1 MARSVT
7 VKFNNKSYNAIYNET
22 TDEYEVELTAPE
34 TGGIYNAQIS
44 CVDGETTN
52 TTDIDIRILK
62 QEQIKITTDDTYMYI
77 FDYKDFSVKD
87 IVELSNYEI
96 NIDEETNAN
105 TTVNVLKKTT
115 AKANDIVMIKEN
127 GEIKYWGIIQEIQ
140 NENGSKLYQYII
152 KYITNMFNQNVI
164 LNQNIVNTNDIK
176 EGYYRIHSKLNY
188 NFVFD
193 VLNDSQEVGANLQV
207 YEINNSNA
215 QKFKITKNENG
226 TYAIANIKSG
236 LLVDVVGGIFEN
248 GRNVY
253 MWEDN
258 NGPAQEWRFVKKAE
272 NTYAIYLTTNTNFVI
287 DLQDGKAENGG
298 NVEIWE
304 YVEGST
310 QELWIL
316 EKLDEEII
324 RYEGIED
331 YIAEQIN
338 KNFINNEDV
347 LMNRD
352 YLEIRVKTHTK
363 LDVSVST
370 IVDVQNDIFNLH
382 TFMTNCTQNYNIT
395 YNVFLENKKLVI
407 EIENKEIKKEL
418 IDVNAQP
425 ISNYTEVFE
434 TDVVSKV
441 VVITK
446 DGSRYTLYLK
456 TDRTTTEDML
466 DENRAEGKTEV
477 VYAENVEDAK
487 QKALDTF
494 KGNAYNHNVT
504 FDYYD
509 REIKVGTPITI
520 KTKESLIYDTY
531 ISAVTKQKGSKFY
544 KYTCGNIRIGFIDKL
559 KKERKNK

>member
-1 MARSVT
+1 MATNVT
-7 VKFNNKSYNAIYNET
+7 VEFNNKVYNATYNEV

-44 CVDGETTN
+44 CVDGDTTN
-52 TTDIDIRILK
+52 TTDIDIRVLK

-115 AKANDIVMIKEN
+115 AKSNDIVMIKEN

-152 KYITNMFNQNVI
+152 KYITNMFNQNII
-164 LNQNIVNTNDIK
+164 LNQNIVTTNEIE

-193 VLNDSQEVGANLQV
+193 VLNDSQEAGANLQV

-215 QKFKITKNENG
+215 QKFKITKRVDG
-226 TYAIANIKSG
+226 TYKIANIRSG
-236 LLVDVVGGIFEN
+236 KVADVLGATFQN
-248 GRNVY
+248 GTNIQ
-253 MWEDN
+253 MWDDTDNAAQKWTFTKRDN
-258 NGPAQEWRFVKKAE
+258 NS
-272 NTYAIYLTTNTNFVI
+272 YSIYLAATNFVI
-287 DLQDGKAENGG
+287 DLTGANASNGG

-331 YIAEQIN
+331 YIAEQID
-338 KNFINNEDV
+338 KNFVNNEDI
-347 LMNRD
+347 LMNRA

-370 IVDVQNDIFNLH
+370 IVDVQNDIYNLH

-441 VVITK
+441 VVIAK

-466 DENRAEGKTEV
+466 DKNRAEGKTEV

-544 KYTCGNIRIGFIDKL
+544 KYTCGNIRISFIDKL

>member
-1 MARSVT
+1 MTKSVT
-7 VKFNNKSYNAIYNET
+7 IKFNNKSYNATYNEA
-22 TDEYEVELTAPE
+22 TDEYEVELTAPK

-44 CVDGETTN
+44 CTDGDTTN

-115 AKANDIVMIKEN
+115 AKSNDIVMIKEN

-164 LNQNIVNTNDIK
+164 LNQNIVTANEIE

-193 VLNDSQEVGANLQV
+193 VLNDSQEAGANLQV

-215 QKFKITKNENG
+215 QKFKITKRVDG
-226 TYAIANIKSG
+226 TYKIANIRSEK
-236 LLVDVVGGIFEN
+236 VADVLGATFQN
-248 GRNVY
+248 GTNIQ
-253 MWEDN
+253 MWDDTDNAAQKWTFTKRDN
-258 NGPAQEWRFVKKAE
+258 NS
-272 NTYAIYLTTNTNFVI
+272 YSIYLAATNFVM
-287 DLQDGKAENGG
+287 DLTSANASNGG
-298 NVEIWE
+298 NIEIWE

-331 YIAEQIN
+331 YIAEQID
-338 KNFINNEDV
+338 KNFINNEDT

-370 IVDVQNDIFNLH
+370 IVDVQNDIYNLH

-395 YNVFLENKKLVI
+395 YNVFLENKKLII

-441 VVITK
+441 VVIAK

-531 ISAVTKQKGSKFY
+531 ISAVNKQKGSKFY
-544 KYTCGNIRIGFIDKL
+544 KYTCGNIRISFIDKL
-559 KKERKNK
+559 KKERKK

>member
-52 TTDIDIRILK
+52 TTDIDIRVLK
-62 QEQIKITTDDTYMYI
+62 QEQVKIITDDTYMYI
-77 FDYKDFSVKD
+77 FDYKDFTVKD

-115 AKANDIVMIKEN
+115 AKSNDIVMIKQN

-152 KYITNMFNQNVI
+152 KYITNMFNQNII
-164 LNQNIVNTNDIK
+164 LNQNIVTTNEIE

-193 VLNDSQEVGANLQV
+193 VLNDSQEAGANLQV

-215 QKFKITKNENG
+215 QKFKITKRVDGTYKVANIRSGKVADVLGATFQNG
-226 TYAIANIKSG
+226 TNIQ
-236 LLVDVVGGIFEN
+236 
-248 GRNVY
+248 
-253 MWEDN
+253 MWDDTDNAAQKWTFTKRDN
-258 NGPAQEWRFVKKAE
+258 NS
-272 NTYAIYLTTNTNFVI
+272 YSIYLAATNFVI
-287 DLQDGKAENGG
+287 DLTGANASNGG
-298 NVEIWE
+298 NIEIWE

-310 QELWIL
+310 QELWVL

-331 YIAEQIN
+331 YIAEQID
-338 KNFINNEDV
+338 KNFVNNEDV

-370 IVDVQNDIFNLH
+370 IVDVQNDIYNLH

-407 EIENKEIKKEL
+407 EIENREIKKEL

-441 VVITK
+441 VVIAK

-544 KYTCGNIRIGFIDKL
+544 KYTCGNIRISFIDKL

>member
-7 VKFNNKSYNAIYNET
+7 VKFNDKLYNATYNET

-44 CVDGETTN
+44 CVDGDTTN

-77 FDYKDFSVKD
+77 FDYKDFTVKD
-87 IVELSNYEI
+87 VVELSNYEI

-115 AKANDIVMIKEN
+115 AKSNDIVMIKEN

-215 QKFKITKNENG
+215 QKFKITKRVDG
-226 TYAIANIKSG
+226 TYKIANIRSG
-236 LLVDVVGGIFEN
+236 KVADVLGATFQN
-248 GRNVY
+248 GTNIQ
-253 MWEDN
+253 MWDDTDNAAQKWTFTKRDN
-258 NGPAQEWRFVKKAE
+258 NS
-272 NTYAIYLTTNTNFVI
+272 YSIYLAATNFVI
-287 DLQDGKAENGG
+287 DLTGANASNGG
-298 NVEIWE
+298 NIEIWE

-331 YIAEQIN
+331 YIAEQID
-338 KNFINNEDV
+338 KNFVNNEDI
-347 LMNRD
+347 LMNRA
-352 YLEIRVKTHTK
+352 YLEVRVKTHTK

-370 IVDVQNDIFNLH
+370 IVDVQNDIYNLH

-441 VVITK
+441 VVIAK

-466 DENRAEGKTEV
+466 DKNRAEGKTEV

-544 KYTCGNIRIGFIDKL
+544 KYTCGNIRISFIDKL

>member
-22 TDEYEVELTAPE
+22 TDEYEVELTAPT

-44 CVDGETTN
+44 CIDGDIIN
-52 TTDIDIRILK
+52 TTDIDIRVLK
-62 QEQIKITTDDTYMYI
+62 QEPIKIITDDTYMYI
-77 FDYKDFSVKD
+77 FDYKDFTVKD
-87 IVELSNYEI
+87 VVELSNYDI

-115 AKANDIVMIKEN
+115 AKANDIIMIKEN
-127 GEIKYWGIIQEIQ
+127 AEIKYWGIIKEIQ

-152 KYITNMFNQNVI
+152 RYITNMFDQNII
-164 LNQNIVNTNDIK
+164 LNQNIVNTNDIE

-193 VLNDSQEVGANLQV
+193 VLNDSQEAGANLQV

-215 QKFKITKNENG
+215 QKFKITKRVDG
-226 TYAIANIKSG
+226 TYKIANIRSG
-236 LLVDVVGGIFEN
+236 KVADVLGATFQN
-248 GRNVY
+248 GTNIQ
-253 MWEDN
+253 MWDDTDNAAQKWTFTKRDN
-258 NGPAQEWRFVKKAE
+258 NS
-272 NTYAIYLTTNTNFVI
+272 YSIYLAATNFVI
-287 DLQDGKAENGG
+287 DLTGANASNGG
-298 NVEIWE
+298 NIEIWE

-310 QELWIL
+310 QELWVL

-331 YIAEQIN
+331 YIAEQID
-338 KNFINNEDV
+338 KNFVNNEDV

-370 IVDVQNDIFNLH
+370 IVDVQNDIYNLH

-418 IDVNAQP
+418 IDVNAQT

-441 VVITK
+441 VVIAK

-531 ISAVTKQKGSKFY
+531 ISAVTKSKGSKMY

>member
-1 MARSVT
+1 MTRSVT
-7 VKFNNKSYNAIYNET
+7 VKFNNKSYNATYNEA

-44 CVDGETTN
+44 CVDGDTTN
-52 TTDIDIRILK
+52 TTDIDIRVLK

-115 AKANDIVMIKEN
+115 AKSNDIVMIKEN

-152 KYITNMFNQNVI
+152 KYITNMFNQNII
-164 LNQNIVNTNDIK
+164 LNQNIVTTNEIE

-193 VLNDSQEVGANLQV
+193 VLNDSQEAGANLQV

-215 QKFKITKNENG
+215 QKFKITKRVDG
-226 TYAIANIKSG
+226 TYKIANIRSG
-236 LLVDVVGGIFEN
+236 KVADVLGATFQN
-248 GRNVY
+248 GTNIQ
-253 MWEDN
+253 MWDDADNAAQKWTFTKRDN
-258 NGPAQEWRFVKKAE
+258 NS
-272 NTYAIYLTTNTNFVI
+272 YSIYLAATNFVI
-287 DLQDGKAENGG
+287 DLTGANASNGG
-298 NVEIWE
+298 NIEIWE

-310 QELWIL
+310 QELWVL

-331 YIAEQIN
+331 YIAEQID
-338 KNFINNEDV
+338 KNFVNNEDV

-370 IVDVQNDIFNLH
+370 IVDVQNDIYNLH

-418 IDVNAQP
+418 IDVNAQT

-441 VVITK
+441 VVIAK

-544 KYTCGNIRIGFIDKL
+544 KYTCGNIRISFIDKL

>member
-1 MARSVT
+1 MARIVT
-7 VKFNNKSYNAIYNET
+7 VKFNNISYNATYNET

-34 TGGIYNAQIS
+34 SGGIYNAQIS
-44 CVDGETTN
+44 CVDGDTTN
-52 TTDIDIRILK
+52 TTDIDIRVLK
-62 QEQIKITTDDTYMYI
+62 QEKIKITTDDTYMYI
-77 FDYKDFSVKD
+77 FDYKDFTVKD
-87 IVELSNYEI
+87 IVELSDYDI

-115 AKANDIVMIKEN
+115 AKTDDIVMIQEKA
-127 GEIKYWGIIQEIQ
+127 EIKYWGIIQEIQ

-152 KYITNMFNQNVI
+152 KYITNMFNQNVV
-164 LNQNIVNTNDIK
+164 LNQNIVTTNDIE
-176 EGYYRIHSKLNY
+176 EGYYRIHSKVNY

-193 VLNDSQEVGANLQV
+193 VLNASLEAGANLQI
-207 YEINNSNA
+207 YESNNTMA
-215 QKFKITKNENG
+215 QKFKISKRADGTYKIVNINSGMAVDVQGAVFENG
-226 TYAIANIKSG
+226 TNLQVWTDTDNQAQKWT
-236 LLVDVVGGIFEN
+236 FTK
-248 GRNVY
+248 RN
-253 MWEDN
+253 DN
-258 NGPAQEWRFVKKAE
+258 S
-272 NTYAIYLTTNTNFVI
+272 YSIYSAGTNLVI
-287 DLQDGKAENGG
+287 DLQNGNINNGG
-298 NVEIWE
+298 NLGIWE
-304 YVEGST
+304 YVEGSQ
-310 QELWIL
+310 QELWLL

-324 RYEGIED
+324 RHEGIED

-338 KNFINNEDV
+338 KNFVNNEDI

-370 IVDVQNDIFNLH
+370 IVDVQNDIYNLH

-395 YNVFLENKKLVI
+395 YNVFLENKKLII

-446 DGSRYTLYLK
+446 DGSKYNLYLK
-456 TDRTTTEDML
+456 TDRTTTENML
-466 DENRAEGKTEV
+466 DEDRAEGKTEV
-477 VYAENVEDAK
+477 VYAENIEDAK

-504 FDYYD
+504 FDYYNK
-509 REIKVGTPITI
+509 EIKLGTPITI

-531 ISAVTKQKGSKFY
+531 ISAVSKQKGSKLY

-559 KKERKNK
+559 KKERKNR

>member
-7 VKFNNKSYNAIYNET
+7 VKFNNQSYNAIYNET

-87 IVELSNYEI
+87 VVELSNYEI

-127 GEIKYWGIIQEIQ
+127 ADIKYWGIIQEIQ
-140 NENGSKLYQYII
+140 NENGSKLYQYTI

-164 LNQNIVNTNDIK
+164 LNQNIVTTNEIE

-188 NFVFD
+188 DFVFD
-193 VLNDSQEVGANLQV
+193 VLNASLEAGANLQI
-207 YEINNSNA
+207 YESNNTMA
-215 QKFKITKNENG
+215 QKFRISKRPDGTYKIVNINSGMAVDVQGAVFENG
-226 TYAIANIKSG
+226 TNVQVWTDTDNQAQKW
-236 LLVDVVGGIFEN
+236 IFTKRDYN
-248 GRNVY
+248 SY
-253 MWEDN
+253 S
-258 NGPAQEWRFVKKAE
+258 
-272 NTYAIYLTTNTNFVI
+272 IYSAGTNQVI
-287 DLQDGKAENGG
+287 DLKEGNITNGG
-298 NVEIWE
+298 NLQIWE
-304 YVEGST
+304 YTEGD
-310 QELWIL
+310 QKLWIL

-324 RYEGIED
+324 RYQGIED

-338 KNFINNEDV
+338 KNFINNEDT
-347 LMNRD
+347 LMNRE
-352 YLEIRVKTHTK
+352 YLEVRVKTHTK
-363 LDVSVST
+363 LNVSVST
-370 IVDVQNDIFNLH
+370 IVDVQNDIYNLH

-395 YNVFLENKKLVI
+395 YNVFLENKKLII

-504 FDYYD
+504 FDCYD

-531 ISAVTKQKGSKFY
+531 ISAVTKVKGSKMY

-559 KKERKNK
+559 KKERKNR

>member
-1 MARSVT
+1 MARIVT
-7 VKFNNKSYNAIYNET
+7 VKFNNKSYNATYNET
-22 TDEYEVELTAPE
+22 TDEYEVELTAPDV
-34 TGGIYNAQIS
+34 GGIYNAQIS
-44 CVDGETTN
+44 CADEDATN
-52 TTDIDIRILK
+52 TTDIDIRVLK

-115 AKANDIVMIKEN
+115 AKSNDIVMIKEN
-127 GEIKYWGIIQEIQ
+127 GEIKYWGIVQEIQ

-164 LNQNIVNTNDIK
+164 LNQNIMTTNDIE

-193 VLNDSQEVGANLQV
+193 VLNDSQEAGANLQV

-215 QKFKITKNENG
+215 QKFKITKRTDG
-226 TYAIANIKSG
+226 TYKIANIRSG
-236 LLVDVVGGIFEN
+236 KVADVLGATFVN
-248 GRNVY
+248 GTNVQ
-253 MWEDN
+253 MWDDTDNAAQKWTFTKRDN
-258 NGPAQEWRFVKKAE
+258 NS
-272 NTYAIYLTTNTNFVI
+272 YSIYLAATNFVI
-287 DLQDGKAENGG
+287 DLTSANASNGG
-298 NVEIWE
+298 NIEIWE

-310 QELWIL
+310 QKLWIL
-316 EKLDEEII
+316 EKIDEEII

-338 KNFINNEDV
+338 KNFINNEDI

-352 YLEIRVKTHTK
+352 YLELRVKTHTK

-370 IVDVQNDIFNLH
+370 IVDVQNDIYNLH

-441 VVITK
+441 VVIAK

-477 VYAENVEDAK
+477 VYAENIEDAK

>member
-7 VKFNNKSYNAIYNET
+7 VKFNNKSYNATYNEA

-44 CVDGETTN
+44 CVEEDTTN
-52 TTDIDIRILK
+52 TTDIDIRVLK

-77 FDYKDFSVKD
+77 FNYKDFSVKD

-115 AKANDIVMIKEN
+115 AKSNDIVMIKEN
-127 GEIKYWGIIQEIQ
+127 AEIKYWGLIQEIQ

-164 LNQNIVNTNDIK
+164 LNQNIVTTNDIE

-193 VLNDSQEVGANLQV
+193 VLNNSQEAGANLQV

-215 QKFKITKNENG
+215 QKFKITKRTDG
-226 TYAIANIKSG
+226 TYKIANIRSG
-236 LLVDVVGGIFEN
+236 KVADVLGATFVN
-248 GRNVY
+248 GTNVQ
-253 MWEDN
+253 MWDDTDNAAQKWTFTKRDN
-258 NGPAQEWRFVKKAE
+258 NS
-272 NTYAIYLTTNTNFVI
+272 YSIYLAATNFVI
-287 DLQDGKAENGG
+287 DLTSANASNGG
-298 NVEIWE
+298 NIEIWE

-316 EKLDEEII
+316 EKIDEEII

-338 KNFINNEDV
+338 KNFINNEDI

-363 LDVSVST
+363 LDVSIST
-370 IVDVQNDIFNLH
+370 IVDVQNDIYNLH

-441 VVITK
+441 VVIAK

-477 VYAENVEDAK
+477 VYAENIEDAK

>member
-7 VKFNNKSYNAIYNET
+7 VKFNDKLYNATYNET

-44 CVDGETTN
+44 CVDGDTTN
-52 TTDIDIRILK
+52 TTDIDIRVLK
-62 QEQIKITTDDTYMYI
+62 QEQIKIITDNTYMYI
-77 FDYKDFSVKD
+77 FDYKDFTVKD
-87 IVELSNYEI
+87 VVELSNYEI

-115 AKANDIVMIKEN
+115 AKSNDIVMIKEN

-164 LNQNIVNTNDIK
+164 LNQNIVTTNEIE

-193 VLNDSQEVGANLQV
+193 VLNDSQEAGANLQV

-215 QKFKITKNENG
+215 QKFKITKRVDG
-226 TYAIANIKSG
+226 TYKIANIRSG
-236 LLVDVVGGIFEN
+236 KVADVFGATFQN
-248 GRNVY
+248 GTNIQ
-253 MWEDN
+253 MWDDTDNAAQKWTFTKRDN
-258 NGPAQEWRFVKKAE
+258 NS
-272 NTYAIYLTTNTNFVI
+272 YSIYLAATNLVI
-287 DLQDGKAENGG
+287 DLTGANASNGG
-298 NVEIWE
+298 NIEIWE

-310 QELWIL
+310 QELWVL

-331 YIAEQIN
+331 YIAEQID
-338 KNFINNEDV
+338 KNFVNNEDV

-370 IVDVQNDIFNLH
+370 IVDVQNDIYNLH

-418 IDVNAQP
+418 IDVNAQT

-441 VVITK
+441 VVIAK

-477 VYAENVEDAK
+477 VYAENIEDAK

-544 KYTCGNIRIGFIDKL
+544 KYTCGNIRISFIDKL

>member
-7 VKFNNKSYNAIYNET
+7 VKFNDKLYNATYNET
-22 TDEYEVELTAPE
+22 TDEYEVELTAPDV
-34 TGGIYNAQIS
+34 GGIYNAQIS
-44 CVDGETTN
+44 CVDGDTTN
-52 TTDIDIRILK
+52 TTDIDIRVLK

-115 AKANDIVMIKEN
+115 AKSNDIVMIKEN
-127 GEIKYWGIIQEIQ
+127 AEIKYWGIIQEIQ

-164 LNQNIVNTNDIK
+164 LNQNIVTTNEIE

-193 VLNDSQEVGANLQV
+193 VLNDSQEAGANLQV

-215 QKFKITKNENG
+215 QKFKITKRVDG
-226 TYAIANIKSG
+226 TYKIANIRSG
-236 LLVDVVGGIFEN
+236 KVADVLGATFQN
-248 GRNVY
+248 GTNIQ
-253 MWEDN
+253 MWDDADNAAQKWTFTKRDN
-258 NGPAQEWRFVKKAE
+258 NS
-272 NTYAIYLTTNTNFVI
+272 YSIYLAATNFVI
-287 DLQDGKAENGG
+287 DLTGANASNGG
-298 NVEIWE
+298 NIQIWE

-310 QELWIL
+310 QELWVL

-338 KNFINNEDV
+338 KNFINNEDI

-370 IVDVQNDIFNLH
+370 IVDVQNDIYNLH

-446 DGSRYTLYLK
+446 DGSRYILYLK

-466 DENRAEGKTEV
+466 DKNRAEGKTEV

-544 KYTCGNIRIGFIDKL
+544 KYTCGNIRISFIDKL

>member
-7 VKFNNKSYNAIYNET
+7 VKFNSKLYNAIYNET

-34 TGGIYNAQIS
+34 IGGIYNAQIS
-44 CVDGETTN
+44 CVDGDTTN

-115 AKANDIVMIKEN
+115 AKSNDIVMIKEN

-193 VLNDSQEVGANLQV
+193 VLNDSQEAGANLQV

-215 QKFKITKNENG
+215 QKFKITKRVDG
-226 TYAIANIKSG
+226 TYKIANIRSG
-236 LLVDVVGGIFEN
+236 KVADVLGATFQN
-248 GRNVY
+248 GTNIQ
-253 MWEDN
+253 MWDDTDNAAQKWTFTKRDN
-258 NGPAQEWRFVKKAE
+258 NS
-272 NTYAIYLTTNTNFVI
+272 YSIYLAATNFVI
-287 DLQDGKAENGG
+287 DLTGANASNGG
-298 NVEIWE
+298 NIEIWE

-310 QELWIL
+310 QELWVL

-331 YIAEQIN
+331 YIAEQID
-338 KNFINNEDV
+338 KNFVNNEDV

-370 IVDVQNDIFNLH
+370 IVDVQNDIYNLH

-418 IDVNAQP
+418 IDVNAQT

-441 VVITK
+441 VVIAK

-494 KGNAYNHNVT
+494 KGNAYNHNVI

-531 ISAVTKQKGSKFY
+531 ISAVTKSKGSKMY

>member
-7 VKFNNKSYNAIYNET
+7 VKFNNKSYNATYNEA
-22 TDEYEVELTAPE
+22 TDEYEVELTAPI

-44 CVDGETTN
+44 CVDAETTN

-87 IVELSNYEI
+87 VVELSNYEI

-127 GEIKYWGIIQEIQ
+127 ADIKYWGIIQEIQ
-140 NENGSKLYQYII
+140 NENGSKLYQYTI

-164 LNQNIVNTNDIK
+164 LNQNIVTTNEIE

-188 NFVFD
+188 DFVFD
-193 VLNDSQEVGANLQV
+193 VLNASLEAGANLQI
-207 YEINNSNA
+207 YESNNTMA
-215 QKFKITKNENG
+215 QKFRISKRPDGTYKIVNINSGMAVDVQGAVFENG
-226 TYAIANIKSG
+226 TNVQVWTDTDNQAQKW
-236 LLVDVVGGIFEN
+236 IFTKRDYN
-248 GRNVY
+248 SY
-253 MWEDN
+253 S
-258 NGPAQEWRFVKKAE
+258 
-272 NTYAIYLTTNTNFVI
+272 IYSAGTNQVI
-287 DLQDGKAENGG
+287 DLKEGNITNGG
-298 NVEIWE
+298 NLQIWE
-304 YVEGST
+304 YTEGD
-310 QELWIL
+310 QKLWIL

-324 RYEGIED
+324 RYQGIED

-338 KNFINNEDV
+338 KNFINNEDT
-347 LMNRD
+347 LMNRE
-352 YLEIRVKTHTK
+352 YLEVRVKTHTK
-363 LDVSVST
+363 LNVSVST
-370 IVDVQNDIFNLH
+370 IVDVQNDIYNLH

-395 YNVFLENKKLVI
+395 YNVFLENKKLII

-456 TDRTTTEDML
+456 TDRTTTENML

-477 VYAENVEDAK
+477 VYAENIEDAK

-544 KYTCGNIRIGFIDKL
+544 KYTCGNIRISFIDKL
-559 KKERKNK
+559 KKERKK

>member
-7 VKFNNKSYNAIYNET
+7 VKFNDKLYNATYNET

-44 CVDGETTN
+44 CVDGDTTN

-77 FDYKDFSVKD
+77 FDYKDFTVKD
-87 IVELSNYEI
+87 VVELSNYEI

-115 AKANDIVMIKEN
+115 AKSNDIVMIKEN

-215 QKFKITKNENG
+215 QKFKITKRVDG
-226 TYAIANIKSG
+226 TYKIANIRSG
-236 LLVDVVGGIFEN
+236 KVADVLGATFQN
-248 GRNVY
+248 GTNIQ
-253 MWEDN
+253 MWDDTDNAAQKWTFTKRDN
-258 NGPAQEWRFVKKAE
+258 NS
-272 NTYAIYLTTNTNFVI
+272 YSIYLAATNFVI
-287 DLQDGKAENGG
+287 DLTGANASNGG
-298 NVEIWE
+298 NIEIWE

-331 YIAEQIN
+331 YIAEQID
-338 KNFINNEDV
+338 KNFVNNEDI
-347 LMNRD
+347 LMNRA

-370 IVDVQNDIFNLH
+370 IVDVQNDIYNLH

-441 VVITK
+441 VVIAK

-466 DENRAEGKTEV
+466 DKNRAEGKTEV

-531 ISAVTKQKGSKFY
+531 ISALTKQKGSKFY
-544 KYTCGNIRIGFIDKL
+544 KYTCGNIRISFIDKL

>member
-1 MARSVT
+1 MTRSVT
-7 VKFNNKSYNAIYNET
+7 VKFNNKSYNATYNEA

-44 CVDGETTN
+44 CVDGDTTN
-52 TTDIDIRILK
+52 TTDIDIRVLK

-115 AKANDIVMIKEN
+115 AKSNDIVMIKEN
-127 GEIKYWGIIQEIQ
+127 AEIKYWGIIQEIQ

-164 LNQNIVNTNDIK
+164 LNQNIVTTNEIE

-193 VLNDSQEVGANLQV
+193 VLNDSQEAGANLQV

-215 QKFKITKNENG
+215 QKFKITKRVDG
-226 TYAIANIKSG
+226 TYKIANIRSG
-236 LLVDVVGGIFEN
+236 KVADVLGATFQN
-248 GRNVY
+248 GTNIQ
-253 MWEDN
+253 MWDDADNAAQKWTFTKRDN
-258 NGPAQEWRFVKKAE
+258 NS
-272 NTYAIYLTTNTNFVI
+272 YSIYLAATNFVI
-287 DLQDGKAENGG
+287 DLTGANASNGG
-298 NVEIWE
+298 NIEIWE

-310 QELWIL
+310 QELWVL

-331 YIAEQIN
+331 YIAEQID
-338 KNFINNEDV
+338 KNFVNNEDV

-370 IVDVQNDIFNLH
+370 IVDVQNDIYNLH

-418 IDVNAQP
+418 IDVNAQT

-441 VVITK
+441 VVIAK

-494 KGNAYNHNVT
+494 KGNAYNHNVI

-531 ISAVTKQKGSKFY
+531 ISAVTKSKGSKMY

>member
-7 VKFNNKSYNAIYNET
+7 VKFNNMSYNAIYNEI

-62 QEQIKITTDDTYMYI
+62 QEQVKIITDDTYMYI

-115 AKANDIVMIKEN
+115 AKSNDIVMIKEN

-152 KYITNMFNQNVI
+152 KYITNMFNQNII
-164 LNQNIVNTNDIK
+164 LNQNIVTTNEIE

-193 VLNDSQEVGANLQV
+193 VLNDSQEAGANLQV

-215 QKFKITKNENG
+215 QKFKITKRVDG
-226 TYAIANIKSG
+226 TYKIANIRSG
-236 LLVDVVGGIFEN
+236 KVADVLGATFQN
-248 GRNVY
+248 GTNIQ
-253 MWEDN
+253 MWDDADNAAQKWTFTKRDN
-258 NGPAQEWRFVKKAE
+258 NS
-272 NTYAIYLTTNTNFVI
+272 YSIYLAATNFVI
-287 DLQDGKAENGG
+287 DLTGANASNGG
-298 NVEIWE
+298 NIEIWE

-310 QELWIL
+310 QELWVL

-331 YIAEQIN
+331 YIAEQID
-338 KNFINNEDV
+338 KNFVNNEDV

-370 IVDVQNDIFNLH
+370 IVDVQNDIYNLH

-434 TDVVSKV
+434 TEVVSKV
-441 VVITK
+441 VVIAK

-531 ISAVTKQKGSKFY
+531 ISAVTKSKGSKMY

>member
-1 MARSVT
+1 MTRSVT
-7 VKFNNKSYNAIYNET
+7 VKFNNKSYNATYNEA

-44 CVDGETTN
+44 CVDGDTTN
-52 TTDIDIRILK
+52 TTDIDIRVLK

-115 AKANDIVMIKEN
+115 AKSNDIVMIKEN

-152 KYITNMFNQNVI
+152 KYITNMFNQNII
-164 LNQNIVNTNDIK
+164 LNQNIVTTNEIE

-193 VLNDSQEVGANLQV
+193 VLNDSQEAGANLQV

-215 QKFKITKNENG
+215 QKFKITKRVDG
-226 TYAIANIKSG
+226 TYKIANIRSG
-236 LLVDVVGGIFEN
+236 KVADVLGATFQN
-248 GRNVY
+248 GTNIQ
-253 MWEDN
+253 MWDDADNAAQKWTFTKRDN
-258 NGPAQEWRFVKKAE
+258 NS
-272 NTYAIYLTTNTNFVI
+272 YSIYLAATNFVI
-287 DLQDGKAENGG
+287 DLTGANASNGG
-298 NVEIWE
+298 NIEIWE

-310 QELWIL
+310 QELWVL

-331 YIAEQIN
+331 YIAEQID
-338 KNFINNEDV
+338 KNFVNNEDV

-370 IVDVQNDIFNLH
+370 IVDVQNDIYNLH

-441 VVITK
+441 VVIAK

-531 ISAVTKQKGSKFY
+531 ISAVTKQKGSKMY
-544 KYTCGNIRIGFIDKL
+544 KYTCGNIRISFIDKL

>member
-1 MARSVT
+1 MARIVT
-7 VKFNNKSYNAIYNET
+7 VKFNNKSYNATYNET
-22 TDEYEVELTAPE
+22 TDEYEVELTAPDV
-34 TGGIYNAQIS
+34 GGIYNAQIS
-44 CVDGETTN
+44 CADEDATN
-52 TTDIDIRILK
+52 TTDIDIRVLK

-115 AKANDIVMIKEN
+115 AKSNDIVMIKEN
-127 GEIKYWGIIQEIQ
+127 AEIKYWGIIQEIQ

-152 KYITNMFNQNVI
+152 KYITNMFNQNII
-164 LNQNIVNTNDIK
+164 LNQNIVTTNEIE

-193 VLNDSQEVGANLQV
+193 VLNDSQEAGANLQV

-215 QKFKITKNENG
+215 QKFKITKRVDG
-226 TYAIANIKSG
+226 TYKIANIRSG
-236 LLVDVVGGIFEN
+236 KVADVLGATFQN
-248 GRNVY
+248 GTNIQ
-253 MWEDN
+253 MWDDADNAAQKWTFTKRDN
-258 NGPAQEWRFVKKAE
+258 NS
-272 NTYAIYLTTNTNFVI
+272 YSIYLAATNFVI
-287 DLQDGKAENGG
+287 DLTGANASNGG
-298 NVEIWE
+298 NIEIWE

-310 QELWIL
+310 QELWVL

-331 YIAEQIN
+331 YIAEQID
-338 KNFINNEDV
+338 KNFVNNEDV

-370 IVDVQNDIFNLH
+370 IVDVQNDIYNLH

-418 IDVNAQP
+418 IDVNAQT

-441 VVITK
+441 VVIAK

-494 KGNAYNHNVT
+494 KGNAYNHNVI

-531 ISAVTKQKGSKFY
+531 ISAVTKSKGSKMY

>member
-7 VKFNNKSYNAIYNET
+7 VKFNSKSYNAIYNET

-34 TGGIYNAQIS
+34 IGGIYNAQIS
-44 CVDGETTN
+44 CVDGDTTN

-115 AKANDIVMIKEN
+115 AKSNDIVMIKEN

-152 KYITNMFNQNVI
+152 KYITNMFNQNI
-164 LNQNIVNTNDIK
+164 IFNQNIVTTNEIE

-193 VLNDSQEVGANLQV
+193 VLNDSQEAGANLQV

-215 QKFKITKNENG
+215 QKFKITKRVDG
-226 TYAIANIKSG
+226 TYKIANIRSG
-236 LLVDVVGGIFEN
+236 KVADVLGATFAN
-248 GRNVY
+248 GTNVQ
-253 MWEDN
+253 MWDDADNAAQKWTFTKRDN
-258 NGPAQEWRFVKKAE
+258 NS
-272 NTYAIYLTTNTNFVI
+272 YSIYLAATNFVI
-287 DLQDGKAENGG
+287 NLTSANASNGG
-298 NVEIWE
+298 NIEIWE

-316 EKLDEEII
+316 EKIDEEII

-338 KNFINNEDV
+338 KNFINNEDI

-370 IVDVQNDIFNLH
+370 IVDVQNDIYNLH

-395 YNVFLENKKLVI
+395 YNVFLENKKLVV
-407 EIENKEIKKEL
+407 EVENKEIKKEL

-434 TDVVSKV
+434 TEVVSKV
-441 VVITK
+441 VVIAK

>member
-1 MARSVT
+1 MTRSVT
-7 VKFNNKSYNAIYNET
+7 VKFNNKSYNATYNEA

-44 CVDGETTN
+44 CVDGDTTN
-52 TTDIDIRILK
+52 TTDIDIRVLK

-115 AKANDIVMIKEN
+115 AKSNDIVMIKEN

-152 KYITNMFNQNVI
+152 KYITNMFNQNII
-164 LNQNIVNTNDIK
+164 LNQNIVTTNEIE

-193 VLNDSQEVGANLQV
+193 VLNDSQEAGANLQV

-215 QKFKITKNENG
+215 QKFKITKRVDG
-226 TYAIANIKSG
+226 TYKIANIRSG
-236 LLVDVVGGIFEN
+236 KVADVLGATFQN
-248 GRNVY
+248 GTNIQ
-253 MWEDN
+253 MWDDADNAAQKWTFTKRDN
-258 NGPAQEWRFVKKAE
+258 NS
-272 NTYAIYLTTNTNFVI
+272 YSIYLAATNFVI
-287 DLQDGKAENGG
+287 DLTGANASNGG
-298 NVEIWE
+298 NIEIWE

-310 QELWIL
+310 QELWVL

-331 YIAEQIN
+331 YIAEQID
-338 KNFINNEDV
+338 KNFVNNEDV

-370 IVDVQNDIFNLH
+370 IVDVQNDIYNLH

-418 IDVNAQP
+418 IDVNAQT

-441 VVITK
+441 VVIAK

-494 KGNAYNHNVT
+494 KGNAYNHNVI

-531 ISAVTKQKGSKFY
+531 ISAVTKSKGSKMY

>member
-7 VKFNNKSYNAIYNET
+7 VKFDNKSYNATYNET
-22 TDEYEVELTAPE
+22 TDEYEVELTAPA
-34 TGGIYNAQIS
+34 TGGIYNAQIF
-44 CVDGETTN
+44 CVDGDTTN
-52 TTDIDIRILK
+52 TTDIDIRVLK

-87 IVELSNYEI
+87 IVELANYEI

-115 AKANDIVMIKEN
+115 AKSNDIVMIKEN

-152 KYITNMFNQNVI
+152 KYITNMFNQNII
-164 LNQNIVNTNDIK
+164 LNQNIVATNEIE

-193 VLNDSQEVGANLQV
+193 VLNDSQEAGANLQV

-215 QKFKITKNENG
+215 QKFKITKRVDG
-226 TYAIANIKSG
+226 TYKIANIRSG
-236 LLVDVVGGIFEN
+236 KVADVLGATFQN
-248 GRNVY
+248 GTNIQ
-253 MWEDN
+253 MWDDTDNAAQKWTFTKRDN
-258 NGPAQEWRFVKKAE
+258 NS
-272 NTYAIYLTTNTNFVI
+272 YSIYLAATNFVI
-287 DLQDGKAENGG
+287 DLTGANASNGG
-298 NVEIWE
+298 NIEIWE

-310 QELWIL
+310 QELWVL

-331 YIAEQIN
+331 YIAEQID
-338 KNFINNEDV
+338 KNFVNNEDV

-370 IVDVQNDIFNLH
+370 IVDVQNDIYNLH

-395 YNVFLENKKLVI
+395 YNVFLENKKLII

-441 VVITK
+441 VVIAK

-531 ISAVTKQKGSKFY
+531 ISAVNKQKGSKFY
-544 KYTCGNIRIGFIDKL
+544 KYTCGNIRISFIDKL
-559 KKERKNK
+559 KKERKK

>member
-7 VKFNNKSYNAIYNET
+7 VKFNDKLYNATYNET

-44 CVDGETTN
+44 CVDGDTTN

-193 VLNDSQEVGANLQV
+193 VLNDSQEAGANLQV

-215 QKFKITKNENG
+215 QKFKITKRVDG
-226 TYAIANIKSG
+226 TYKIANIRSG
-236 LLVDVVGGIFEN
+236 KVADVFGATFQN
-248 GRNVY
+248 GTNIQ
-253 MWEDN
+253 MWDDTDNAAQKWTFTKRDN
-258 NGPAQEWRFVKKAE
+258 NS
-272 NTYAIYLTTNTNFVI
+272 YSIYLAATNLVI
-287 DLQDGKAENGG
+287 DLTGANASNGG
-298 NVEIWE
+298 NIEIWE

-310 QELWIL
+310 QELWVL

-331 YIAEQIN
+331 YIAEQID
-338 KNFINNEDV
+338 KNFVNNEDV

-370 IVDVQNDIFNLH
+370 IVDVQNDIYNLH

-418 IDVNAQP
+418 IDVNAQT

-441 VVITK
+441 VVIAK

-531 ISAVTKQKGSKFY
+531 ISAVTKQKGSKMY
-544 KYTCGNIRIGFIDKL
+544 KYTCGNIRISFIDKL